1 MSGIKICGLFR
12 ACDID
17 YVNEA
22 KPDYA
27 GFILHFPKSHRNV
40 RPAVAAEMRGR
51 LLTGIRAVGVFVDQ
65 PEETVIASAERIG
78 LDAVQL
84 HGHED
89 DRYIKSLRAS
99 LKRPVWKAFKV
110 RSKADLMEAER
121 SSADEILLDN
131 GYGTGNAFDWSIL
144 SGFSR
149 PYILAGGLT
158 PELITKAGRISKAGT
173 FPKAGVISKDGTFPK
188 AGMISKDGTFPK
200 AGMISKD
207 VTIPPPKL
215 FDISSGVE
223 TDKVKD
229 RDKILA
235 AVRAARLCR

>member
-40 RPAVAAEMRGR
+40 EPAVAAEMRRR
-51 LLTGIRAVGVFVDQ
+51 LQPGIRAVGVFVDQ
-65 PEETVIASAERIG
+65 SEETVIASAERIG

-89 DRYIKSLRAS
+89 DRYIKSLRS
-99 LKRPVWKAFKV
+99 LLQRPVWKAFKV
-110 RSKADLMEAER
+110 RSEADLMEAEK

-131 GYGTGNAFDWSIL
+131 GYGTGNVFDWTIL
-144 SGFSR
+144 SGLSR

-158 PELITKAGRISKAGT
+158 PELITKVVMISE
-173 FPKAGVISKDGTFPK
+173 DGTFSK
-188 AGMISKDGTFPK
+188 ADMNSKVGR
-200 AGMISKD
+200 
-207 VTIPPPKL
+207 IPLPKL

-223 TDKVKD
+223 TDKIKD

>member
-40 RPAVAAEMRGR
+40 EPAAAAEMRRR
-51 LLTGIRAVGVFVDQ
+51 LLPGIGAVGVFVDQ

-89 DRYIKSLRAS
+89 DGYIKSLKDS
-99 LKRPVWKAFKV
+99 LKRPVWKAFKI
-110 RSKADLMEAER
+110 RSEADLMEAEK

-131 GYGTGNAFDWSIL
+131 GYGTGNVFDWTML

-149 PYILAGGLT
+149 LYILAGGLT
-158 PELITKAGRISKAGT
+158 PELIAKVRRISEDGAFSKADMN
-173 FPKAGVISKDGTFPK
+173 SKDG
-188 AGMISKDGTFPK
+188 A
-200 AGMISKD
+200 
-207 VTIPPPKL
+207 IPPPKL

>member
-40 RPAVAAEMRGR
+40 GPAVAAEMRGR

-110 RSKADLMEAER
+110 RSEADLMEAER

-173 FPKAGVISKDGTFPK
+173 FPKAG
-188 AGMISKDGTFPK
+188 MISKDG
-200 AGMISKD
+200 
-207 VTIPPPKL
+207 TIPPPKL

>member
-40 RPAVAAEMRGR
+40 GPAVAAEMRGR

-110 RSKADLMEAER
+110 RSEADLMEAER

-173 FPKAGVISKDGTFPK
+173 FPKAG
-188 AGMISKDGTFPK
+188 
-200 AGMISKD
+200 MISKD

>member
-12 ACDID
+12 ACAID
-17 YVNEA
+17 YVKEA

-40 RPAVAAEMRGR
+40 GPAVAAEMRGR

-65 PEETVIASAERIG
+65 SEETVIASAERIG

-110 RSKADLMEAER
+110 RSEADLMEAER

-131 GYGTGNAFDWSIL
+131 GYGTGNVFDWSIL

-173 FPKAGVISKDGTFPK
+173 FPKAGVISKDGT
-188 AGMISKDGTFPK
+188 
-200 AGMISKD
+200 
-207 VTIPPPKL
+207 IPPPKL

>member
-40 RPAVAAEMRGR
+40 GPAVAAEMRGR

-65 PEETVIASAERIG
+65 SEETVIASAERIG

-110 RSKADLMEAER
+110 RSEADLMEAER

-173 FPKAGVISKDGTFPK
+173 FPKAG
-188 AGMISKDGTFPK
+188 MISKDGT
-200 AGMISKD
+200 
-207 VTIPPPKL
+207 IPSPKL

>member
-1 MSGIKICGLFR
+1 MSGTKSCGLFR

-40 RPAVAAEMRGR
+40 EPAVAAEMRRR
-51 LLTGIRAVGVFVDQ
+51 LQPGIRAVGVFVDQ
-65 PEETVIASAERIG
+65 SEETVIASAERIG

-89 DRYIKSLRAS
+89 DRYIKSLRS
-99 LKRPVWKAFKV
+99 LLQRPVWKAFKV
-110 RSKADLMEAER
+110 RSEADLMEAEK

-131 GYGTGNAFDWSIL
+131 GYGTGNVFDWTIL

-158 PELITKAGRISKAGT
+158 PELITKVVMISEDGAFSKADMNSKVGRI
-173 FPKAGVISKDGTFPK
+173 PL
-188 AGMISKDGTFPK
+188 
-200 AGMISKD
+200 
-207 VTIPPPKL
+207 PKL

>member
-40 RPAVAAEMRGR
+40 GPAVAAEMRGR

-110 RSKADLMEAER
+110 RSEADLMEAER

-158 PELITKAGRISKAGT
+158 PELITKAGT

-207 VTIPPPKL
+207 GTIPPPKL

>member
-40 RPAVAAEMRGR
+40 EPAVAAEMRRR
-51 LLTGIRAVGVFVDQ
+51 LQPGIRAVGVFVDQ
-65 PEETVIASAERIG
+65 SEETVIASAERIG

-89 DRYIKSLRAS
+89 DRYIKSLRS
-99 LKRPVWKAFKV
+99 LLQRPVWKAFKV
-110 RSKADLMEAER
+110 RSEADLMEAEK

-131 GYGTGNAFDWSIL
+131 GYGTGNVFDWTIL
-144 SGFSR
+144 SGLSR

-158 PELITKAGRISKAGT
+158 PELITKVVMISE
-173 FPKAGVISKDGTFPK
+173 DGTFSK
-188 AGMISKDGTFPK
+188 AAMNSKVGR
-200 AGMISKD
+200 
-207 VTIPPPKL
+207 IPLPKL

>member
-1 MSGIKICGLFR
+1 M
-12 ACDID
+12 
-17 YVNEA
+17 E
-22 KPDYA
+22 
-27 GFILHFPKSHRNV
+27 
-40 RPAVAAEMRGR
+40 PAVAAEMRRR
-51 LLTGIRAVGVFVDQ
+51 LQPGIRAVGVFVDQ
-65 PEETVIASAERIG
+65 SEETVIASAERIG

-89 DRYIKSLRAS
+89 DRYIKSLRS
-99 LKRPVWKAFKV
+99 LLQRPVWKAFKV
-110 RSKADLMEAER
+110 RSEADLMEAEK

-131 GYGTGNAFDWSIL
+131 GYGTGNVFDWTIL

-158 PELITKAGRISKAGT
+158 PELITKVVMISEDGAFSKADMNSKVGRI
-173 FPKAGVISKDGTFPK
+173 PL
-188 AGMISKDGTFPK
+188 
-200 AGMISKD
+200 
-207 VTIPPPKL
+207 PKL

>member
-40 RPAVAAEMRGR
+40 GPAVAAEMRGR

-110 RSKADLMEAER
+110 RSEADLMEAER

-158 PELITKAGRISKAGT
+158 PELITKVVMISEDGAFSKADMNSKVGRI
-173 FPKAGVISKDGTFPK
+173 PL
-188 AGMISKDGTFPK
+188 
-200 AGMISKD
+200 
-207 VTIPPPKL
+207 PKL

>member
-1 MSGIKICGLFR
+1 
-12 ACDID
+12 
-17 YVNEA
+17 
-22 KPDYA
+22 
-27 GFILHFPKSHRNV
+27 
-40 RPAVAAEMRGR
+40 
-51 LLTGIRAVGVFVDQ
+51 
-65 PEETVIASAERIG
+65 
-78 LDAVQL
+78 
-84 HGHED
+84 
-89 DRYIKSLRAS
+89 
-99 LKRPVWKAFKV
+99 
-110 RSKADLMEAER
+110 MEAER

-158 PELITKAGRISKAGT
+158 PELITTAGRISKDGT

-207 VTIPPPKL
+207 GTIPPPKL

>member
-40 RPAVAAEMRGR
+40 GPAVAAEMRGR

-65 PEETVIASAERIG
+65 SEETVIASAERIG

-110 RSKADLMEAER
+110 RSEADLMEAER

-173 FPKAGVISKDGTFPK
+173 FPKAGVISKDGT
-188 AGMISKDGTFPK
+188 
-200 AGMISKD
+200 
-207 VTIPPPKL
+207 IPPPKL

>member
-40 RPAVAAEMRGR
+40 EPVVAAEMRRR
-51 LLTGIRAVGVFVDQ
+51 LQPGIRAVGVFVDQ
-65 PEETVIASAERIG
+65 SEETVIASAERIG

-89 DRYIKSLRAS
+89 DRYIKSLRS
-99 LKRPVWKAFKV
+99 LLQRPVWKAFKV
-110 RSKADLMEAER
+110 RSEADLMEAEK

-131 GYGTGNAFDWSIL
+131 GYGTGNVFDWTIL
-144 SGFSR
+144 SAFSR

-158 PELITKAGRISKAGT
+158 PELITKVVMISE
-173 FPKAGVISKDGTFPK
+173 DGTFSK
-188 AGMISKDGTFPK
+188 AAMNSKVGR
-200 AGMISKD
+200 
-207 VTIPPPKL
+207 IPLPKL

>member
-40 RPAVAAEMRGR
+40 EPAVAAEMRRR
-51 LLTGIRAVGVFVDQ
+51 LQPGIRAVGVFVDQ
-65 PEETVIASAERIG
+65 SEETVIASAERIG

-89 DRYIKSLRAS
+89 DRYIKSLRS
-99 LKRPVWKAFKV
+99 LLQRPVWKAFKV
-110 RSKADLMEAER
+110 RSEADLMEAEK

-131 GYGTGNAFDWSIL
+131 GYGTGNVFDWTIL
-144 SGFSR
+144 SGLSR

-158 PELITKAGRISKAGT
+158 PELITKVVMISE
-173 FPKAGVISKDGTFPK
+173 DGTFSK
-188 AGMISKDGTFPK
+188 AVMNSKVGR
-200 AGMISKD
+200 
-207 VTIPPPKL
+207 IPLPKL

>member
-1 MSGIKICGLFR
+1 
-12 ACDID
+12 
-17 YVNEA
+17 
-22 KPDYA
+22 
-27 GFILHFPKSHRNV
+27 
-40 RPAVAAEMRGR
+40 
-51 LLTGIRAVGVFVDQ
+51 
-65 PEETVIASAERIG
+65 
-78 LDAVQL
+78 
-84 HGHED
+84 
-89 DRYIKSLRAS
+89 
-99 LKRPVWKAFKV
+99 
-110 RSKADLMEAER
+110 MEAER

-188 AGMISKDGTFPK
+188 AGMISKDGT
-200 AGMISKD
+200 
-207 VTIPPPKL
+207 IPPPKL

>member
-40 RPAVAAEMRGR
+40 EPVVAAEMRRR
-51 LLTGIRAVGVFVDQ
+51 LQPGIRAVGVFVDQ
-65 PEETVIASAERIG
+65 SEETVIASAERIG

-89 DRYIKSLRAS
+89 DRYIKSLRS
-99 LKRPVWKAFKV
+99 LLQRPVWKAFKV
-110 RSKADLMEAER
+110 RSEADLMEAEK

-131 GYGTGNAFDWSIL
+131 GYGTGNVFDWTIL
-144 SGFSR
+144 SGLSR

-158 PELITKAGRISKAGT
+158 PELITKVVMISE
-173 FPKAGVISKDGTFPK
+173 DGTFSK
-188 AGMISKDGTFPK
+188 ADMNSKVGR
-200 AGMISKD
+200 
-207 VTIPPPKL
+207 IPLPKL

>member
-40 RPAVAAEMRGR
+40 EPVVAAEMRRR
-51 LLTGIRAVGVFVDQ
+51 LQPGIRAVGVFVDQ

-110 RSKADLMEAER
+110 RSEADLMEAER

-173 FPKAGVISKDGTFPK
+173 FPKAGVISKDGT
-188 AGMISKDGTFPK
+188 
-200 AGMISKD
+200 
-207 VTIPPPKL
+207 IPPPKL

>member
-40 RPAVAAEMRGR
+40 EPAVAAEMRRR
-51 LLTGIRAVGVFVDQ
+51 LQPGIRAVGVFVDQ
-65 PEETVIASAERIG
+65 SEETVIASAERIG

-89 DRYIKSLRAS
+89 DRYIKSLRS
-99 LKRPVWKAFKV
+99 LLQRPVWKAFKV
-110 RSKADLMEAER
+110 RSEADLMEAEK

-131 GYGTGNAFDWSIL
+131 GYGTGNVFDWTIL
-144 SGFSR
+144 SGLSR

-158 PELITKAGRISKAGT
+158 PELITKVVMISE
-173 FPKAGVISKDGTFPK
+173 DGTFSK
-188 AGMISKDGTFPK
+188 AVMNSKVGR
-200 AGMISKD
+200 
-207 VTIPPPKL
+207 IPLPKL

-223 TDKVKD
+223 TDKIKD